1 MPSKSEAPHPEA
13 RQGPQAYAGRF
24 QAITEPIR
32 AKLGA
37 DKAPTLRNL
46 CLLFMRNEK
55 LAKSTSQ
62 LLVSLLLMLFTPV
75 LTDSFV

>member
-46 CLLFMRNEK
+46 CLLFMRDEK

-62 LLVSLLLMLFTPV
+62 LLVSLLLMLFTQV